1 MKRFFSVLIALTG
14 LGYVLALLL
23 MTYALFSDRW
33 WEVEPWLGVSPEIV
47 SFERSDVGLRWCFK
61 ADEEML
67 QTMAQRLRADPVE
80 VSEGAT
86 FLKGYGTPCSYR
98 LLTPNGWVVTPSSLW
113 EIARLENGDVRLT
126 FSSFDDDG
134 PGSVDLRVVS
144 FPIMHYLLIAG
155 GVVLLIGPALPVAGV
170 LALSL
175 PPGKHRRLLWY
186 LLPLLHA
193 LYLFGFLYLLHLE
206 EQECACDEMP
216 LLLPALTWC
225 AFSLLQSATA
235 DAAVSLVSYFRSR
248 HA

>member
-23 MTYALFSDRW
+23 MTYALFSDGW
-33 WEVEPWLGVSPEIV
+33 WEVEPWLGVRPEIV

-98 LLTPNGWVVTPSSLW
+98 LLTPNGWEVAPSSLW
-113 EIARLENGDVRLT
+113 GIARLENGDVRLT

-134 PGSVDLRVVS
+134 PGSVDLRAVS
-144 FPIMHYLLIAG
+144 FPFMHYLLIAG

-170 LALSL
+170 LALCL
-175 PPGKHRRLLWY
+175 RPGKRRRLLWY

-193 LYLFGFLYLLHLE
+193 LYLFGFLYLLHQE
-206 EQECACDEMP
+206 EQVCACDELP
-216 LLLPALTWC
+216 LFLPALAWC
-225 AFSLLQSATA
+225 AFSLLQSAIA
-235 DAAVSLVSYFRSR
+235 DAVVSIVQYRRSLVS
-248 HA
+248 

>member
-1 MKRFFSVLIALTG
+1 MKRFFTALLALTG

-33 WEVEPWLGVSPEIV
+33 WEVEPWLGVKPECV

-61 ADEEML
+61 ADEEMV
-67 QTMAQRLRADPVE
+67 QTMARRLRADPVE

-86 FLKGYGTPCSYR
+86 FLKGYGIPCAYR
-98 LLTPNGWVVTPSSLW
+98 LLTPNGWVVTPSSRW
-113 EIARLENGDVRLT
+113 GIARMENGDVRLT
-126 FSSFDDDG
+126 FSSFDDDA
-134 PGSVDLRVVS
+134 PGSVDLRAVS
-144 FPIMHYLLIAG
+144 FPFMHYLLVAG

-170 LALSL
+170 LALCL
-175 PPGKHRRLLWY
+175 RPGKRRRLLWY

-193 LYLFGFLYLLHLE
+193 LYLFGFLYLLHME

-216 LLLPALTWC
+216 LLLPALAWC